1 MSVSVMLLI
10 VTDDRRLLLHLRD
23 DKVGILHRGC
33 WAGFGGAV
41 EDGESIDDALRREI
55 REETSLELV
64 DAQFLTEVVDLKE
77 EGGRGDKV
85 MMYFMRGSIQQDDID
100 LQERAGV
107 GVFSLEELAAMKV
120 SPFVRRV
127 LAEHGQHLLSGF

>member
-55 REETSLELV
+55 REETGLELV

-100 LQERAGV
+100 LQEGAGV

-127 LAEHGQHLLSGF
+127 LAEHRQHLLSGF